1 MPESGNIESTDK
13 LLRVLLACY
22 IGASLLHFS
31 HNAEYLSSYPN
42 LPHWI
47 TRTNIYV
54 IWAAAS
60 IVGRLGFLLYVRRR
74 AAMGLALF
82 APYAALGLDGLLHYT
97 RAPFAEHS
105 AAMNLTVLLEA
116 GTAVALLGATFV
128 AGINQRRGHRAR
140 RVSPSH

>member
-1 MPESGNIESTDK
+1 MPEAGNIGSNDK

-22 IGASLLHFS
+22 VGASLMHFS
-31 HNAEYLSSYPN
+31 HNAEYLRSYPN

-60 IVGRLGFLLYVRRR
+60 MVGCLGFLLYERRR
-74 AAMGLALF
+74 AAMGLALL
-82 APYAALGLDGLLHYT
+82 ASYAALGLDGLLHYT

-105 AAMNLTVLLEA
+105 AAMNLTILLEA

-128 AGINQRRGHRAR
+128 AGIKQRRSHRAR
-140 RVSPSH
+140 RISPSH